1 MLYGRPCNSAPKQ
14 VRTNIPHISFPVLTP
29 LDGNCAVIY
38 GLEFCSDVNYA
49 VPGNPLTFSTSKD
62 LARFY
67 DDAAKASYSN
77 FDKALQQIP
86 CEIANTGQYSLARTC
101 EDCAKAYKSWLCT
114 TLIPRCQDYSSSD
127 PWLQPRNIAQAFP
140 NGSVSAPELLGM
152 GAGALTSL
160 SLNSSRNPLID
171 EHVKPGPY
179 KEILPCQDLC
189 YNLVQSC
196 PAAMGFSCPRPG
208 MMGFEAAYGYR
219 PNGSVGE
226 EGQITC
232 NYPGAAYHLSGAR
245 GLEPMAWM
253 VLAVV
258 MCGFGLLA

>member
-1 MLYGRPCNSAPKQ
+1 MVSNDSSAIKKAMLIYP
-14 VRTNIPHISFPVLTP
+14 
-29 LDGNCAVIY
+29 DGNCAVIY

-49 VPGNPLTFSTSKD
+49 VPGNPSKFSTSKD
-62 LARFY
+62 LAKFY
-67 DDAAKASYSN
+67 DDQAKESYDN

-86 CEIANTGQYSLARTC
+86 CEIANTGQFSLARTC
-101 EDCAKAYKSWLCT
+101 DDCAKAYKSWLCT
-114 TLIPRCQDYSSSD
+114 TMIPRCQDYSRSD

-140 NGSVSAPELLGM
+140 NGSMSAPELLGM
-152 GAGALTSL
+152 DTGALASL
-160 SLNSSRNPLID
+160 SLNSSRNPKID
-171 EHVKPGPY
+171 EMVQPGPY

-226 EGQITC
+226 EGMVTC
-232 NYPGAAYHLSGAR
+232 NYPGAAYHLSRA
-245 GLEPMAWM
+245 
-253 VLAVV
+253 AVV
-258 MCGFGLLA
+258 EPVGWLVFVVASVGSIQLVL